1 MHRCA
6 GPQLLVG
13 VGRERARHLPHLRP
27 LRRRHGRGC
36 GAVDVADRL
45 SWRADGAARGA
56 ERNLA
61 REPGGTAAASPG
73 EIFAGWFVVI
83 AAPITATFLAVR
95 MSAGAPR
102 WVALLLIAP
111 TVPFATALVGLSI
124 AVVSGPLRL

>member
-1 MHRCA
+1 
-6 GPQLLVG
+6 
-13 VGRERARHLPHLRP
+13 
-27 LRRRHGRGC
+27 
-36 GAVDVADRL
+36 
-45 SWRADGAARGA
+45 
-56 ERNLA
+56 
-61 REPGGTAAASPG
+61 
-73 EIFAGWFVVI
+73 VVI